1 MPGPGCCSSV
11 QQLRAAMPPTT
22 ARSPA
27 RAAAQRAAAAGR
39 SAEGRSSSFAAA
51 ARSPCPPA
59 AADLPGPVM
68 RITGVMRGRERP
80 AIAAQLRITE
90 ATLYAELGPG
100 TGPLPVSFRT
110 PWPLPAAAA
119 DPLRCRS
126 AACEGSAASSREPVR
141 QQPTGVMERGQRR
154 GPLSECVP
162 GLHGGRAAGDD
173 RAETPWLLPRGG
185 CAWVGCRGSQCQRR
199 GCRNSEGVAAPGA
212 LAGAAALC
220 IAAAVLARAALR
232 LREHLPDGAAAGG
245 LLLLSGSAARAF
257 AAAARGTG
265 AAPTGWR
272 SSSQLPP
279 PHRVSGGG
287 AGGGVPF
294 SRVRGQE

>member
-1 MPGPGCCSSV
+1 MCNV
-11 QQLRAAMPPTT
+11 IR
-22 ARSPA
+22 RN
-27 RAAAQRAAAAGR
+27 AAA
-39 SAEGRSSSFAAA
+39 
-51 ARSPCPPA
+51 
-59 AADLPGPVM
+59 L
-68 RITGVMRGRERP
+68 
-80 AIAAQLRITE
+80 L
-90 ATLYAELGPG
+90 L
-100 TGPLPVSFRT
+100 LPVPFRT

-119 DPLRCRS
+119 LPLRCRS

-173 RAETPWLLPRGG
+173 RAETPWLLLRGG
-185 CAWVGCRGSQCQRR
+185 RAWVGCRGSQRQRR
-199 GCRNSEGVAAPGA
+199 GCRKSEGVAAPGA

-220 IAAAVLARAALR
+220 IVLYLGAVLQIYFSSKCPFFQPSPRAALR

-287 AGGGVPF
+287 AGGGRSLLPCAWAGVTKREGEPARLSLLLLSKADRVTVGQVWGCPPPPLGKVLYIGHMQHRGETTQGLCPCTPF
-294 SRVRGQE
+294 HSRA

>member
-1 MPGPGCCSSV
+1 MCNV
-11 QQLRAAMPPTT
+11 IR
-22 ARSPA
+22 RN
-27 RAAAQRAAAAGR
+27 AAA
-39 SAEGRSSSFAAA
+39 
-51 ARSPCPPA
+51 
-59 AADLPGPVM
+59 L
-68 RITGVMRGRERP
+68 
-80 AIAAQLRITE
+80 L
-90 ATLYAELGPG
+90 L
-100 TGPLPVSFRT
+100 LPVPFRT

-119 DPLRCRS
+119 LPLRCRS

-173 RAETPWLLPRGG
+173 RAETPWLLLRGG
-185 CAWVGCRGSQCQRR
+185 RAWVGCRGSQRQRR

-212 LAGAAALC
+212 LAGAAALR

-232 LREHLPDGAAAGG
+232 SREHLPDGAAAGG

-287 AGGGVPF
+287 CRGGRSLLPCAWSGVTKERESLQGSPSCCF
-294 SRVRGQE
+294 QRQTG